1 MLLIVDHYDS
11 FSEMIA
17 DYCRAI
23 MPEYCMLKTDQLNS
37 TALAKIN
44 PSHIIIGPGPGHP
57 SDNELVASKKLI
69 RQAIEQNIPILGICL
84 GHQLIAEIYGAK
96 IVTAKQICHG
106 IINTI
111 THKQNSAIFDKLPLS
126 FEVTRYHSLLVE
138 NTSMINREIV
148 ISATTACG
156 EIMAIHHPKLPI
168 YGIQFHPESIT
179 TQYGKQLLAN
189 FLEVIVPVDPHP

>member
-1 MLLIVDHYDS
+1 MELTMLLIIDHYDS

-23 MPEYCMLKTDQLNS
+23 MPEYCMLKTDQINS
-37 TALAKIN
+37 TTLAEIN

-57 SDNELVASKKLI
+57 SDTELIASKELI
-69 RQAIEQNIPILGICL
+69 RQAIKQNIPTLGICL
-84 GHQLIAEIYGAK
+84 GHQLIAEIYGAR

-106 IINTI
+106 IISTI
-111 THKQNSAIFDKLPLS
+111 THNQNSAIFDKLPLS
-126 FEVTRYHSLLVE
+126 FEVTRYHSLLIE
-138 NTSMINREIV
+138 NTSIIGKEILV
-148 ISATTACG
+148 SAETNNG

-179 TQYGKQLLAN
+179 TQYSRKLLAN
-189 FLEVIVPVDPHP
+189 FLIYQR

>member
-1 MLLIVDHYDS
+1 MLLIIDHYDS

-23 MPEYCMLKTDQLNS
+23 VPEYCMLKTDQINS
-37 TALAKIN
+37 TTLAEIK

-57 SDNELVASKKLI
+57 SDTELIASKELI
-69 RQAIEQNIPILGICL
+69 RQAIKQNIPTLGICL
-84 GHQLIAEIYGAK
+84 GHQLIAEIYGAR

-106 IINTI
+106 IISTI
-111 THKQNSAIFDKLPLS
+111 THNQNSAIFDKLPLS
-126 FEVTRYHSLLVE
+126 FEVTRYHSLLIE
-138 NTSMINREIV
+138 NTSIIGKEILV
-148 ISATTACG
+148 SAETNNG

-179 TQYGKQLLAN
+179 TQQGRKLLIN
-189 FLEVIVPVDPHP
+189 FLTF

>member
-1 MLLIVDHYDS
+1 MLLIIDHYDS

-23 MPEYCMLKTDQLNS
+23 VPEYCMLKTDQINS
-37 TALAKIN
+37 TTLAEIK

-57 SDNELVASKKLI
+57 SDTELIASKELI
-69 RQAIEQNIPILGICL
+69 RQAIKQNIPTLGICL
-84 GHQLIAEIYGAK
+84 GHQLIAEIYGAR

-106 IINTI
+106 IISTI
-111 THKQNSAIFDKLPLS
+111 THNQNSPIFDKLPLS
-126 FEVTRYHSLLVE
+126 FEVTRYHSLLIE
-138 NTSMINREIV
+138 NTSIIGKEILV
-148 ISATTACG
+148 SAETNNG

-179 TQYGKQLLAN
+179 TQQGRKLLIN
-189 FLEVIVPVDPHP
+189 FLTF

>member
-1 MLLIVDHYDS
+1 MELTMLLIIDHYDS

-23 MPEYCMLKTDQLNS
+23 VPEYCMLKTDQINS
-37 TALAKIN
+37 TTLAEIN

-57 SDNELVASKKLI
+57 SDTELIASKELI
-69 RQAIEQNIPILGICL
+69 RQAIKQNIPTLGICL
-84 GHQLIAEIYGAK
+84 GHQLIAEIYGAR

-106 IINTI
+106 IISTI
-111 THKQNSAIFDKLPLS
+111 THNQNSVIFDKLPLS
-126 FEVTRYHSLLVE
+126 FEVTRYHSLLIE
-138 NTSMINREIV
+138 NTSIIDEEIK
-148 ISATTACG
+148 ISAETDNG

-179 TQYGKQLLAN
+179 TQYGRKLLIN
-189 FLEVIVPVDPHP
+189 FLTF

>member
-1 MLLIVDHYDS
+1 MELTMLLIIDHYDS

-23 MPEYCMLKTDQLNS
+23 VPEYCMLKTDQINS
-37 TALAKIN
+37 TTLAEIK

-57 SDNELVASKKLI
+57 SDTELIASKELI
-69 RQAIEQNIPILGICL
+69 RQAIKQNIPTLGICL
-84 GHQLIAEIYGAK
+84 GHQLIAEIYGAR

-106 IINTI
+106 IISTI
-111 THKQNSAIFDKLPLS
+111 THNQNSAIFDKLPLS
-126 FEVTRYHSLLVE
+126 FEVTRYHSLLIE
-138 NTSMINREIV
+138 NTSIIGKEILV
-148 ISATTACG
+148 SAETNNG

-179 TQYGKQLLAN
+179 TQQGRKLLIN
-189 FLEVIVPVDPHP
+189 FLTF

>member
-1 MLLIVDHYDS
+1 MLLIIDHYDS

-23 MPEYCMLKTDQLNS
+23 MPEYCMLKTDQINS
-37 TALAKIN
+37 TTLAEIN

-57 SDNELVASKKLI
+57 SDTELIASKELI
-69 RQAIEQNIPILGICL
+69 RQAIKQNIPTLGICL
-84 GHQLIAEIYGAK
+84 GHQLIAEIYGAR

-106 IINTI
+106 IISTI
-111 THKQNSAIFDKLPLS
+111 THNQNSAIFDKLPLS
-126 FEVTRYHSLLVE
+126 FEVTRYHSLLIE
-138 NTSMINREIV
+138 NTSIIGKEILV
-148 ISATTACG
+148 SAETNNG

-179 TQYGKQLLAN
+179 TQYGRKLLAN
-189 FLEVIVPVDPHP
+189 FLIYQR

>member
-1 MLLIVDHYDS
+1 MLLIIDHYDS

-23 MPEYCMLKTDQLNS
+23 VPEYCMLKTDQINS
-37 TALAKIN
+37 TTLAEIN

-57 SDNELVASKKLI
+57 SDTELIASKELI
-69 RQAIEQNIPILGICL
+69 RQAIKQNIPTLGICL
-84 GHQLIAEIYGAK
+84 GHQLIAEIYGAR

-106 IINTI
+106 IISTI
-111 THKQNSAIFDKLPLS
+111 THNQNSVIFDKLPLS
-126 FEVTRYHSLLVE
+126 FEVTRYHSLLIE
-138 NTSMINREIV
+138 NTSIIDEEIK
-148 ISATTACG
+148 ISAETDNG

-179 TQYGKQLLAN
+179 TQQGRKLLIN
-189 FLEVIVPVDPHP
+189 FLTF

>member
-1 MLLIVDHYDS
+1 MLLIIDHYDS

-23 MPEYCMLKTDQLNS
+23 VPEYCMLKTDQINS
-37 TALAKIN
+37 TTLAEIK

-57 SDNELVASKKLI
+57 SDTELIATKKLI
-69 RQAIEQNIPILGICL
+69 RQAIKQNIPTLGICL
-84 GHQLIAEIYGAK
+84 GHQLIAEIYGAR

-106 IINTI
+106 IISTI
-111 THKQNSAIFDKLPLS
+111 THNQNSAIFDKLPLS
-126 FEVTRYHSLLVE
+126 FEVTRYHSLLIE
-138 NTSMINREIV
+138 NTSIIDQEILV
-148 ISATTACG
+148 SAETDNG

-179 TQYGKQLLAN
+179 TQYGRKLLIN
-189 FLEVIVPVDPHP
+189 FLTF

>member
-1 MLLIVDHYDS
+1 MLLIIDHYDS

-23 MPEYCMLKTDQLNS
+23 VPEYCMLKTDQINS
-37 TALAKIN
+37 TILAEIN

-57 SDNELVASKKLI
+57 SDTELIASKELI
-69 RQAIEQNIPILGICL
+69 RQAIKQNIPTLGICL
-84 GHQLIAEIYGAK
+84 GHQLIAEIYGAR

-106 IINTI
+106 IISTI
-111 THKQNSAIFDKLPLS
+111 THNQNSVIFDKLPLS
-126 FEVTRYHSLLVE
+126 FEVTRYHSLLIE
-138 NTSMINREIV
+138 NTSIIDEEIK
-148 ISATTACG
+148 ISAETDNG

-179 TQYGKQLLAN
+179 TQYGRKLLIN
-189 FLEVIVPVDPHP
+189 FLTF

>member
-1 MLLIVDHYDS
+1 MELTMLLIIDHYDS

-23 MPEYCMLKTDQLNS
+23 VPEYCMLKTDQINS
-37 TALAKIN
+37 TTLAEIK

-57 SDNELVASKKLI
+57 SDTELIASKELI
-69 RQAIEQNIPILGICL
+69 RQAIKQNIPTLGICL
-84 GHQLIAEIYGAK
+84 GHQLIAEIYGAR

-106 IINTI
+106 IISTI
-111 THKQNSAIFDKLPLS
+111 THNQNSPIFDKLPLS
-126 FEVTRYHSLLVE
+126 FEVTRYHSLLIE
-138 NTSMINREIV
+138 NTSIIGKEILV
-148 ISATTACG
+148 SAETNNG

-179 TQYGKQLLAN
+179 TQQGRKLLIN
-189 FLEVIVPVDPHP
+189 FLTF

>member
-1 MLLIVDHYDS
+1 MELTMLLIIDHYDS

-23 MPEYCMLKTDQLNS
+23 VPEYCMLKTDQINS
-37 TALAKIN
+37 TTLAEIN

-57 SDNELVASKKLI
+57 SDTELIASKELI
-69 RQAIEQNIPILGICL
+69 RQAIKQNIPTLGICL
-84 GHQLIAEIYGAK
+84 GHQLIAEIYGAR

-106 IINTI
+106 IISTI
-111 THKQNSAIFDKLPLS
+111 THNQNSVIFDKLPLS
-126 FEVTRYHSLLVE
+126 FEVTRYHSLLIE
-138 NTSMINREIV
+138 NTSIIDEEIK
-148 ISATTACG
+148 ISAETDNG

-179 TQYGKQLLAN
+179 TQYGRKLLAN
-189 FLEVIVPVDPHP
+189 FLIYQR

>member
-1 MLLIVDHYDS
+1 MELTMLLIIDHYDS

-23 MPEYCMLKTDQLNS
+23 MPEYCMLKTDQINS
-37 TALAKIN
+37 TTLAEIN

-57 SDNELVASKKLI
+57 SDTELIASKELI
-69 RQAIEQNIPILGICL
+69 RQAIKQNIPTLGICL
-84 GHQLIAEIYGAK
+84 GHQLIAEIYGAR

-106 IINTI
+106 IISTI
-111 THKQNSAIFDKLPLS
+111 THNQNSVIFDKLPLS
-126 FEVTRYHSLLVE
+126 FEVTRYHSLLIE
-138 NTSMINREIV
+138 NTSIIDEEIK
-148 ISATTACG
+148 ISAETDNG

-179 TQYGKQLLAN
+179 TQYGRKLLAN
-189 FLEVIVPVDPHP
+189 FLIYQR